1 MWQNDDD
8 KKAYFRKKLLEL
20 VEQLSEDYPEIL
32 ITNIDDHAIDNYER
46 RKRKRDL
53 SGLGQEALT
62 NLKQALDE
70 NFISLEYIR
79 NVNIYYSDN
88 MLRLRW
94 ILSDSGVS
102 DLRDKLITFKNAMEY
117 NPAMLAKILSKE
129 GLKYINENH
138 IDLNNSD
145 DVFSKFD
152 QENYKNQRLL

>member
-1 MWQNDDD
+1 M
-8 KKAYFRKKLLEL
+8 EL
-20 VEQLSEDYPEIL
+20 VEQLSEDYPDIL
-32 ITNIDDHAIDNYER
+32 ITNIDDHVIDNDAR

-53 SGLGQEALT
+53 SALGQEALT
-62 NLKQALDE
+62 NLKQALDDD
-70 NFISLEYIR
+70 FISLEYIR
-79 NVNIYYSDN
+79 NINIYYSDN

-102 DLRDKLITFKNAMEY
+102 ALRDKLITFKKAMEY
-117 NPAMLAKILSKE
+117 NSAMLAQILSKE
-129 GLKYINENH
+129 GLKYIKENH